1 MQMSG
6 FFMLHL
12 YVDPEGES
20 YEKLY
25 GITPH
30 AGRSRPEAYLKPA
43 APGPAVP
50 WREHTKLRQRAR
62 QCDARVVG
70 ALVMPDT
77 VGDMHAQRREL
88 LDTRYD
94 PAGELARR
102 EHTLRQA
109 AHSLHPPVEYLRL
122 LLLIQEAL
130 RAPAEYDEGRDPLIP

>member
-50 WREHTKLRQRAR
+50 WREHTKLRQRAHKFII
-62 QCDARVVG
+62 RVWG

-77 VGDMHAQRREL
+77 VDDVGLQRQEL
-88 LDTRYD
+88 LDARYD
-94 PAGELARR
+94 PEGEPAR
-102 EHTLRQA
+102 
-109 AHSLHPPVEYLRL
+109 
-122 LLLIQEAL
+122 
-130 RAPAEYDEGRDPLIP
+130 

>member
-62 QCDARVVG
+62 KFVIRVCCTG
-70 ALVMPDT
+70 IMPDT
-77 VGDMHAQRREL
+77 VDDVGPQR
-88 LDTRYD
+88 
-94 PAGELARR
+94 
-102 EHTLRQA
+102 
-109 AHSLHPPVEYLRL
+109 
-122 LLLIQEAL
+122 
-130 RAPAEYDEGRDPLIP
+130 

>member
-43 APGPAVP
+43 APGP
-50 WREHTKLRQRAR
+50 REQPGAAQEQPRSSQEQPRRSQEQPKSSPGEAQRQPSTYFWPEGGGPKVKKLRL
-62 QCDARVVG
+62 G
-70 ALVMPDT
+70 SIFT
-77 VGDMHAQRREL
+77 K
-88 LDTRYD
+88 
-94 PAGELARR
+94 
-102 EHTLRQA
+102 
-109 AHSLHPPVEYLRL
+109 SLGQQYTE
-122 LLLIQEAL
+122 IC
-130 RAPAEYDEGRDPLIP
+130 

>member
-1 MQMSG
+1 
-6 FFMLHL
+6 MLHL

-62 QCDARVVG
+62 K
-70 ALVMPDT
+70 
-77 VGDMHAQRREL
+77 
-88 LDTRYD
+88 
-94 PAGELARR
+94 
-102 EHTLRQA
+102 
-109 AHSLHPPVEYLRL
+109 
-122 LLLIQEAL
+122 
-130 RAPAEYDEGRDPLIP
+130 